1 MNDKLIT
8 QLKKT
13 ILTVQD
19 FPKKGVLFYDIT
31 PVLLDPILFDQVIEA
46 MAEVVKEAK
55 ADIIASPESRGF
67 LFGVPLANKLKLPF
81 VLVRKENKLPRQ
93 RFSASYDLEYGKNN
107 VVEIHQDAIKPNSR
121 VMIVDDLL
129 ATAGTV
135 EAISKLVKLSQSEV
149 VGYSFLIR
157 LKNLGGIDK
166 LDKTKPINYILE
178 Y

>member
-1 MNDKLIT
+1 MKDQLIA

-13 ILTVQD
+13 IITVPD
-19 FPKKGVLFYDIT
+19 FPKPGILFYDIT
-31 PVLLDPILFDQVIEA
+31 PILLDPILFDQVIEA
-46 MAEVVKEAK
+46 MAQVVRKTK
-55 ADIIASPESRGF
+55 ANVIASPESRGF

-81 VLVRKENKLPRQ
+81 VLVRKEKKLPRET
-93 RFSASYDLEYGKNN
+93 FSASYDLEYGKNN
-107 VVEIHQDAIKPNSR
+107 VIEIHQDAIIPNSK

-135 EAISKLVKLSQSEV
+135 EAIAKLVKQAKSEV

-157 LKNLGGIDK
+157 LKELGGINK
-166 LDKTKPINYILE
+166 LDQTKPIDYILE